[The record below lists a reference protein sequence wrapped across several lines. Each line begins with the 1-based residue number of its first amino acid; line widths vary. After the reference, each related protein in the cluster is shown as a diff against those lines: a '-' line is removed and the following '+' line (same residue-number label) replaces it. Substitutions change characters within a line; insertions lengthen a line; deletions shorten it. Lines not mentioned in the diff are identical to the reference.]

1 MKPMRS
7 CAAALCLAM
16 HLAVGLLQPAHAT
29 PPAGFDMQAVNVA
42 QVLQLIYGE
51 ALSTPYVLDP
61 EVLGDERLVSFRYK
75 NGQGDLQ
82 AFLAGF
88 LESLGYAV
96 ERKNGVD
103 FVRKRKAEEAP
114 PPESRLHL
122 YRPQYRDV
130 AYLARVL
137 APLFKG
143 SFSVNRSVRAAGH
156 SMPEGDVP
164 SGSAAALIDQD
175 ADVLLF
181 SGTQPEIEKL
191 QELLPQVDVATGEV
205 LVRGVVYEVSNTDKS
220 GSAFG
225 LLANLLGGK
234 LNLGIG
240 SAAANLGN
248 FIQLKHTALDA
259 MYSMLETDSR
269 FKVVSSPSLRIQ
281 SGARGVFSVG
291 QEVPVLG
298 ALSFPQGAGQAVQ
311 SVEYR
316 SSGVIFDIRPTVRD
330 AVIELAISQQ
340 LSDFIKTTTGVN
352 NSPTLTKRELK
363 TTVGLQD
370 GDVIVLGGLAENK
383 SSRSRDG
390 LSFMPNFLHTQGH
403 EESGAEI
410 LLVLQVQRI
419 GTRPS
424 SVNISHEQG
433 GRHEVVTNNGAT
445 HVTYL
450 PAQER
455 AP

>member
-1 MKPMRS
+1 MKRIRPYVL
-7 CAAALCLAM
+7 AVCLAAS
-16 HLAVGLLQPAHAT
+16 HVLPAHSA
-29 PPAGFDMQAVNVA
+29 PMMASFDLKMANVSE
-42 QVLQLIYGE
+42 VLQLLYGE
-51 ALSTPYVLDP
+51 VLSTPYVLDP
-61 EVLGDERLVSFRYK
+61 EVLGDTRLVSFRYK
-75 NGQGDLQ
+75 HGQGDLQ
-82 AFLAGF
+82 AFVGEF
-88 LESLGYAV
+88 LESLGYTV
-96 ERKNGVD
+96 ERKGGVD

-114 PPESRLHL
+114 PPETRLHL

-143 SFSVNRSVRAAGH
+143 SFSVNRSIRASGQ
-156 SMPEGDVP
+156 SMPEGHVP

-175 ADVLLF
+175 SDVLLF
-181 SGTQPEIEKL
+181 SGTQPEVEKL
-191 QELLPQVDVATGEV
+191 RDLLPQVDVAIGEV
-205 LVRGVVYEVSNTDKS
+205 LVRGLVYEVSRTDKS

-240 SAAANLGN
+240 SAAGNLGN
-248 FIQLKHTALDA
+248 FIQLKNTALEA
-259 MYSMLETDSR
+259 VYSMLETDSR
-269 FKVVSSPSLRIQ
+269 FKVISSPSLRIQ

-316 SSGVIFDIRPTVRD
+316 SSGVIFDIKPTIRN
-330 AVIELAISQQ
+330 AVIELALSQQ

-383 SSRSRDG
+383 DTQTRDG
-390 LSFMPNFLHTQGH
+390 PSFLPGFLHT
-403 EESGAEI
+403 SGKEVSSSEI
-410 LLVLQVQRI
+410 LLVLQVQR
-419 GTRPS
+419 
-424 SVNISHEQG
+424 
-433 GRHEVVTNNGAT
+433 
-445 HVTYL
+445 L
-450 PAQER
+450 
-455 AP
+455 

>member
-1 MKPMRS
+1 MKSVRS
-7 CAAALCLAM
+7 YAVAACLAM
-16 HLAVGLLQPAHAT
+16 HLVLGLLQPAYAA
-29 PPAGFDMQAVNVA
+29 PVASFDMRAANVA
-42 QVLQLIYGE
+42 EVLQLIYGE
-51 ALSTPYVLDP
+51 ALNTPYVLDP
-61 EVLGDERLVSFRYK
+61 EVLADERLVSFRYK
-75 NGQGDLQ
+75 NGQGNLQ
-82 AFLAGF
+82 AFLGGF
-88 LESLGYAV
+88 LESLGYVV
-96 ERKNGVD
+96 ERKGGVD
-103 FVRKRKAEEAP
+103 FVRKRKVEEAP
-114 PPESRLHL
+114 PPETRLHL
-122 YRPQYRDV
+122 YRPHYRDV
-130 AYLARVL
+130 SYLARVL

-143 SFSVNRSVRAAGH
+143 SFSVNRSVRATGH

-181 SGTQPEIEKL
+181 SGTEPEIRKL

-225 LLANLLGGK
+225 LLANLLSGK

-240 SAAANLGN
+240 TAVGNMGN
-248 FIQLKHTALDA
+248 FIQLKNTALDA

-269 FKVVSSPSLRIQ
+269 FKIVSSPSLRIQ
-281 SGARGVFSVG
+281 SGSRGVFSVG

-330 AVIELAISQQ
+330 TVIELEISQQ
-340 LSDFIKTTTGVN
+340 ISDFIKTTTGVD
-352 NSPTLTKRELK
+352 NSPTLTKRELQ

-390 LSFMPNFLHTQGH
+390 LSFMPSFLHTKGY
-403 EESGAEI
+403 EKSGTEI
-410 LLVLQVQRI
+410 LLVLQVERT
-419 GTRPS
+419 GSGLSNTM
-424 SVNISHEQG
+424 NGHE
-433 GRHEVVTNNGAT
+433 
-445 HVTYL
+445 
-450 PAQER
+450 
-455 AP
+455 

>member
-1 MKPMRS
+1 MKRMRS
-7 CAAALCLAM
+7 YVAIAGLASAM
-16 HLAVGLLQPAHAT
+16 MMTAHA
-29 PPAGFDMQAVNVA
+29 ANLSASFDLQSANVA
-42 QVLQLIYGE
+42 QVLQLLYGE

-61 EVLGDERLVSFRYK
+61 EVLGDTRMVSFRYK
-75 NGQGDLQ
+75 HGQGDLQ
-82 AFLAGF
+82 AFLDSF
-88 LESLGYAV
+88 LESLGYVV
-96 ERKNGVD
+96 ERKGGVD
-103 FVRKRKAEEAP
+103 FVRKRKVEETAP
-114 PPESRLHL
+114 PETRMHL
-122 YRPQYRDV
+122 YRPKFRDV

-143 SFSVNRSVRAAGH
+143 SFSVNRSIRASSQ
-156 SMPEGDVP
+156 SMPDGHVP
-164 SGSAAALIDQD
+164 NGSAAALIDQD

-181 SGTQPEIEKL
+181 SGLQPEIDKL
-191 QELLPQVDVATGEV
+191 QELLPKVDVATGEV
-205 LVRGVVYEVSNTDKS
+205 LVRGVVYEVNRTDKT

-234 LNLGIG
+234 FNLGIG
-240 SAAANLGN
+240 SAASNLGN
-248 FIQLKHTALDA
+248 FIQLKNTALDA
-259 MYSMLETDSR
+259 VYSMLETDSR
-269 FKVVSSPSLRIQ
+269 FKVISSPSLRIQ

-330 AVIELAISQQ
+330 AVIDLAINQQ

-383 SSRSRDG
+383 TSSTRDG
-390 LSFMPNFLHTQGH
+390 LSFLPSFLHTRGH

-410 LLVLQVQRI
+410 LLVLQVMKLQGRTEAE
-419 GTRPS
+419 GQS
-424 SVNISHEQG
+424 LVEQLSG
-433 GRHEVVTNNGAT
+433 S
-445 HVTYL
+445 
-450 PAQER
+450 
-455 AP
+455 

>member
-1 MKPMRS
+1 M
-7 CAAALCLAM
+7 
-16 HLAVGLLQPAHAT
+16 AVMLVQAAHAA

-61 EVLGDERLVSFRYK
+61 EVLDDERLVSFRYK
-75 NGQGDLQ
+75 SGQGDLQ

-96 ERKNGVD
+96 ERKGGVD

-137 APLFKG
+137 APLFQG
-143 SFSVNRSVRAAGH
+143 LFSVNRSVRAVGQ

-240 SAAANLGN
+240 SAAGNLGN

-259 MYSMLETDSR
+259 VYSMLETDSR

-370 GDVIVLGGLAENK
+370 GDVIVLGGLAEDK
-383 SSRSRDG
+383 TSSSRDG
-390 LSFMPNFLHTQGH
+390 LSFLPSFLHTQGQ
-403 EESGAEI
+403 ELSDTEV
-410 LLVLQVQRI
+410 LLVLQAQR
-419 GTRPS
+419 
-424 SVNISHEQG
+424 VK
-433 GRHEVVTNNGAT
+433 
-445 HVTYL
+445 
-450 PAQER
+450 
-455 AP
+455 

>member
-1 MKPMRS
+1 MKRKRS
-7 CAAALCLAM
+7 TLTASCLAISLG
-16 HLAVGLLQPAHAT
+16 LALPTHAANSAASFDLQSA
-29 PPAGFDMQAVNVA
+29 NVA
-42 QVLQLIYGE
+42 QVLQLLYGE

-61 EVLGDERLVSFRYK
+61 EVLSDTRTVSFRYK
-75 NGQGDLQ
+75 SGQGDLQ
-82 AFLAGF
+82 TFLDGF
-88 LESLGYAV
+88 LGSLGYAV
-96 ERKNGVD
+96 ERKGGVD
-103 FVRKRKAEEAP
+103 FVHKRKAEEATP
-114 PPESRLHL
+114 LETRLHL

-130 AYLARVL
+130 AYLARVM

-143 SFSVNRSVRAAGH
+143 SFSVNRSVRASGQA
-156 SMPEGDVP
+156 MPEGHVP
-164 SGSAAALIDQD
+164 NSSAAAMIDQD

-181 SGTQPEIEKL
+181 SGTQQEIEKL
-191 QELLPQVDVATGEV
+191 QQLLPQVDVAAGEV
-205 LVRGVVYEVSNTDKS
+205 LVRGVVYEVSRTDKT

-234 LNLGIG
+234 LNLGLG
-240 SAAANLGN
+240 SAAGNLGN
-248 FIQLKHTALDA
+248 FIQLKNTALDA
-259 MYSMLETDSR
+259 VYSLLETDSR

-281 SGARGVFSVG
+281 SGTRGVFSVG

-330 AVIELAISQQ
+330 KVIDLSISQQ

-383 SSRSRDG
+383 ASSSRDG
-390 LSFMPNFLHTQGH
+390 LSFLPEFLHTRGR
-403 EESGAEI
+403 EESAAEI

-419 GTRPS
+419 
-424 SVNISHEQG
+424 SVSDS
-433 GRHEVVTNNGAT
+433 
-445 HVTYL
+445 
-450 PAQER
+450 
-455 AP
+455 

>member
-1 MKPMRS
+1 MKRIRS
-7 CAAALCLAM
+7 YLAGCCLAISAGLALPV
-16 HLAVGLLQPAHAT
+16 HSENLAVSFDLQSA
-29 PPAGFDMQAVNVA
+29 NVA
-42 QVLQLIYGE
+42 QVLQLLYGE

-61 EVLGDERLVSFRYK
+61 EVLSDMRTVSFRYK
-75 NGQGDLQ
+75 SGQGDLQ
-82 AFLAGF
+82 TFLDGF
-88 LESLGYAV
+88 LDSLGYAV
-96 ERKNGVD
+96 ERKGGVD
-103 FVRKRKAEEAP
+103 FVRKRKTEEVAL
-114 PPESRLHL
+114 PEAHMYL

-130 AYLARVL
+130 AYLARVM

-143 SFSVNRSVRAAGH
+143 SFSVNRSVRASGQA
-156 SMPEGDVP
+156 MPEGHVP
-164 SGSAAALIDQD
+164 NGSAAAMIDQD

-181 SGTQPEIEKL
+181 SGTTQEIEKL
-191 QELLPQVDVATGEV
+191 QQLLPQVDVATGEV
-205 LVRGVVYEVSNTDKS
+205 LVRGVVYEVSRTDKS

-240 SAAANLGN
+240 SAAGNLGN
-248 FIQLKHTALDA
+248 FIQLKNTALDA
-259 MYSMLETDSR
+259 VYSMLETDSR

-281 SGARGVFSVG
+281 SGTRGMFSVG

-330 AVIELAISQQ
+330 AVIDLAISQQ
-340 LSDFIKTTTGVN
+340 LSDFVKTTTGVN

-383 SSRSRDG
+383 DTQTRDG
-390 LSFMPNFLHTQGH
+390 PSFLPGFLHT
-403 EESGAEI
+403 SGKEISSSEI
-410 LLVLQVQRI
+410 LLVLQVQR
-419 GTRPS
+419 
-424 SVNISHEQG
+424 
-433 GRHEVVTNNGAT
+433 
-445 HVTYL
+445 L
-450 PAQER
+450 
-455 AP
+455 

>member
-1 MKPMRS
+1 MKSARS
-7 CAAALCLAM
+7 YAVAACLAM
-16 HLAVGLLQPAHAT
+16 HLVLGLLQPAYAA
-29 PPAGFDMQAVNVA
+29 PVASFDMRAANVA
-42 QVLQLIYGE
+42 EVLQLIYGE
-51 ALSTPYVLDP
+51 ALNRPYVLDP
-61 EVLGDERLVSFRYK
+61 EVLVDERLVSFRYK

-82 AFLAGF
+82 AFLGGF
-88 LESLGYAV
+88 LESLGYVV
-96 ERKNGVD
+96 ERKGGVD
-103 FVRKRKAEEAP
+103 FVRKRKVEEAP
-114 PPESRLHL
+114 PPETRLHL
-122 YRPQYRDV
+122 YRPHYRDV
-130 AYLARVL
+130 SYLARVL

-143 SFSVNRSVRAAGH
+143 SFSVNRSVRATGH

-181 SGTQPEIEKL
+181 SGTETEIERL
-191 QELLPQVDVATGEV
+191 QELLPQVDAAMGEV

-225 LLANLLGGK
+225 LLANLLNGK
-234 LNLGIG
+234 LNVGIG
-240 SAAANLGN
+240 TAVGNMGN

-269 FKVVSSPSLRIQ
+269 FKIVSSPSLRIQ
-281 SGARGVFSVG
+281 SGSRGVFSVG

-330 AVIELAISQQ
+330 TVIELEISQQ

-370 GDVIVLGGLAENK
+370 GDVIVLGGLTESK
-383 SSRSRDG
+383 VSRSRDG
-390 LSFMPNFLHTQGH
+390 LSFLPSFLHTQGH
-403 EESGAEI
+403 EESGADI

-419 GTRPS
+419 
-424 SVNISHEQG
+424 
-433 GRHEVVTNNGAT
+433 
-445 HVTYL
+445 
-450 PAQER
+450 
-455 AP
+455 

>member
-1 MKPMRS
+1 MKQMRTCIAATWLAAS
-7 CAAALCLAM
+7 MVLPVCAAPITASFD
-16 HLAVGLLQPAHAT
+16 LQS
-29 PPAGFDMQAVNVA
+29 VNVSE
-42 QVLQLIYGE
+42 VLQLLYGE
-51 ALSTPYVLDP
+51 VMSTPYVLDP
-61 EVLGDERLVSFRYK
+61 EVLGDTRLVSFRYK
-75 NGQGDLQ
+75 HGQGDLQ
-82 AFLAGF
+82 AFMGGF
-88 LESLGYAV
+88 LESLGYTV
-96 ERKNGVD
+96 ERKGGVD

-114 PPESRLHL
+114 PPDARLHL
-122 YRPQYRDV
+122 YRPHYRDV

-143 SFSVNRSVRAAGH
+143 SFSVNRSVRASGQ
-156 SMPEGDVP
+156 SMPEGNVP
-164 SGSAAALIDQD
+164 SGSAASLIDQD

-181 SGTQPEIEKL
+181 SGSQPEIEKL

-205 LVRGVVYEVSNTDKS
+205 LVRGVVYEVSRTDKS

-240 SAAANLGN
+240 SAAGNLGN
-248 FIQLKHTALDA
+248 FIQLKNTALDA
-259 MYSMLETDSR
+259 VYSMLETDSR
-269 FKVVSSPSLRIQ
+269 FKVISSPSLRIQ
-281 SGARGVFSVG
+281 SGTRGVFSVG

-330 AVIELAISQQ
+330 AVIDLAISQQ

-383 SSRSRDG
+383 DTQTRDG
-390 LSFMPNFLHTQGH
+390 PSFLPGFLHT
-403 EESGAEI
+403 SGKEVSSSEI
-410 LLVLQVQRI
+410 LLVLQVQR
-419 GTRPS
+419 
-424 SVNISHEQG
+424 
-433 GRHEVVTNNGAT
+433 
-445 HVTYL
+445 L
-450 PAQER
+450 
-455 AP
+455 